1 MINKKGFTLIELLVV
16 IAIIGLLSTL
26 AVVALNS
33 ARSKARDAKR
43 VSDIKQ
49 IQTSLELYYADNSG
63 YAGGS
68 ALALGGSGGAASV
81 CIDSGG
87 FKASGCTNAYMP
99 VVPAQTSTGLKTGG
113 IYQSEY
119 LYSGAPNA
127 DGSGTACATAPCTSY
142 RIDFQTES
150 VPSGYPTCSSTS
162 PADPTKFR
170 ANPSGVICDPD

>member
-1 MINKKGFTLIELLVV
+1 MIKKQKGFTLIELLVV

-63 YAGGS
+63 YPYNAT
-68 ALALGGSGGAASV
+68 APLPLGGSSATCV
-81 CIDSGG
+81 DSGG

-99 VVPAQTSTGLKTGG
+99 VVPIQSATGLRSGADTD
-113 IYQSEY
+113 YD
-119 LYSGAPNA
+119 YSGATSV
-127 DGSGTACATAPCTSY
+127 DGTGACSSGPCTGY
-142 RIDFQTES
+142 RIDFETES
-150 VPSGYPTCSSTS
+150 VPSGYPACSGG
-162 PADPTKFR
+162 ALVATKFR
-170 ANPSGVICDPD
+170 ANASGVICDPD